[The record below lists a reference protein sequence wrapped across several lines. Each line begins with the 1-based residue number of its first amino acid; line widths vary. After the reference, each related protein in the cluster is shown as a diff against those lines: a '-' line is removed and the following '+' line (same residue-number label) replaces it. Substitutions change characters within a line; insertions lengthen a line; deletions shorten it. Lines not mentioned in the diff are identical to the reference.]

1 MKTKRKATGKMSRT
15 YQDARR
21 REQTAN
27 AILFLILYAVIMT
40 YAAIL
45 TTT

>member
-1 MKTKRKATGKMSRT
+1 MKTKRKTTEKVSRS
-15 YQDARR
+15 YVDARR
-21 REQTAN
+21 REQNAN

-45 TTT
+45 STT